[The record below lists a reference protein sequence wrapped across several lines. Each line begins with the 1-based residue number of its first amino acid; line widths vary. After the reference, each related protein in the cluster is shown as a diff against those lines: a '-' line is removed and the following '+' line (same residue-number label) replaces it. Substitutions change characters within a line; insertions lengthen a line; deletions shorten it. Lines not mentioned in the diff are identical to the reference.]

1 MWIFDPKC
9 DNDDETEYI
18 GWGDGNSI
26 GYGTGCYEVHS
37 IPRCETFF
45 YGDEW
50 EDDGCG
56 AGIAKG
62 SGFDYYD
69 D

>member
-18 GWGDGNSI
+18 G
-26 GYGTGCYEVHS
+26 
-37 IPRCETFF
+37 
-45 YGDEW
+45 
-50 EDDGCG
+50 CG

-62 SGFDYYD
+62 SGIDYYD